1 MSHQRRTCF
10 AAALALGL
18 LFSPAAW
25 AQTPQTA
32 AKADKPA
39 KSARKAVA
47 APPQATLEPRVLQ
60 LLQAASQKLAAART
74 MAFTATVNYE
84 YPSLL
89 GPPLVYAMRYD
100 VTLKRPD
107 KLKVVIP
114 GDGPASEFVYD
125 GKEMTAFAPAE
136 NLAAVAEAPPT
147 LDAALKKAFD
157 TAAIYFPFAD
167 LLMADPYAALAE
179 GSTHAFSIG
188 ASEVVGGTKTD
199 MVALANSEVFL
210 QIWIGVDDKLPRRIR
225 AIYQADPL
233 RLRHDM
239 ALDNWKLDFPMGQDA
254 FASPAAH
261 AAQRIQFADPALA
274 SQQRPKAPKK

>member
-1 MSHQRRTCF
+1 MHHIRLPGL
-10 AAALALGL
+10 AAAIVLGL
-18 LFSPAAW
+18 LFATAAW
-25 AQTPQTA
+25 AQAPQPA
-32 AKADKPA
+32 AKAA
-39 KSARKAVA
+39 KAARKTAA
-47 APPQATLEPRVLQ
+47 APPQATLEPRALQ
-60 LLQAASQKLAAART
+60 LIHATSQKLATART
-74 MAFTATVNYE
+74 LSFTATVNYE
-84 YPSLL
+84 FPSLL

-100 VTLKRPD
+100 VTLQRPD

-125 GKEMTAFAPAE
+125 GKEMVAFAPAE
-136 NLAAVAEAPPT
+136 NLAAVAEAPPS

-179 GSTHAFSIG
+179 GSTHAFYIG
-188 ASEVVGGTKTD
+188 TSEVVGGTKTD

-210 QIWIGVDDKLPRRIR
+210 QIWIGVEDKLPRRIR
-225 AIYQADPL
+225 AMYQADPL

-239 ALDNWKLDFPMGQDA
+239 ELTNWKLDFPAGQDA

-261 AAQRIQFADPALA
+261 AAQRIPFADPALA
-274 SQQRPKAPKK
+274 AQQRPKAPKK